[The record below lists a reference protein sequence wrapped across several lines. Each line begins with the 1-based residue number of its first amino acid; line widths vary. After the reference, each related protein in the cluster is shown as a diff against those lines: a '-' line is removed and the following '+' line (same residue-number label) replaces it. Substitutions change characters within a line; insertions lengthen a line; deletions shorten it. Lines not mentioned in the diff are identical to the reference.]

1 MLEMCDVRRLLRRSA
16 VTSRGGSGAGSLRE
30 SRFAVIG
37 IVLAT
42 WLCFTSPAHAAY
54 INVWG
59 ASPSD
64 PGSGA
69 VYRILNPAH
78 VSPGGAGNGAA
89 VGYADKYAQPWPG
102 SGAFL
107 GTRALRWDAYGV
119 GTELGHL
126 GTNSSGLG
134 GGAAY
139 AINDAGT
146 AVGTARK
153 YSGNTDLGE
162 RAVRWGASTTV
173 ATELGHLGT
182 NSSGFTY
189 SRAVFI
195 NSGGTA
201 AGYAYKYSGN
211 TDLGSRAV
219 RWGASTTTA
228 GELGNLGTS
237 SGGVTDT
244 VASAINDAGTVV
256 GYAQKFDG
264 GADRGYRAVRWDASS
279 AAAIELGH
287 LGTNSS
293 GVTNSSAQAINSAGT
308 IVGHAERYSGNT
320 YLGMRAVRW
329 DSTTTVATEL
339 GHLGTDSTGFTTTEV
354 YDINEAG
361 TAIGLAPKYSGNT
374 LLGKRVVRW
383 DASTT
388 AATEL
393 GTLGI
398 AKTRYFAYEINNAG
412 LSVGYADT
420 LIGDPSEPGEELR
433 AVLWNLDG
441 NAIDLNTLID
451 PASGWRLEKALGISD
466 TNCVRGLGVFDPDGP
481 GGQFGYYRLFL
492 MDVSSLVPEPGSLM
506 LLGIAVVALSRQPRS
521 ALRRRGCMATRRR
534 RCCATPLARA
544 TKTQRT

>member
-1 MLEMCDVRRLLRRSA
+1 MWFSSCWLSNWTRPGPGACRGTPSSARRRARYRPMLEMCDVRRLLSRPA

-162 RAVRWGASTTV
+162 RAVRWGASTT
-173 ATELGHLGT
+173 
-182 NSSGFTY
+182 
-189 SRAVFI
+189 
-195 NSGGTA
+195 
-201 AGYAYKYSGN
+201 
-211 TDLGSRAV
+211 
-219 RWGASTTTA
+219 TA

-293 GVTNSSAQAINSAGT
+293 GVTNSSAQAINIAGT

-412 LSVGYADT
+412 MSVGYADT
-420 LIGDPSEPGEELR
+420 LIGDPGEPGEELR

-506 LLGIAVVALSRQPRS
+506 LLGIAVVALSRQPGS